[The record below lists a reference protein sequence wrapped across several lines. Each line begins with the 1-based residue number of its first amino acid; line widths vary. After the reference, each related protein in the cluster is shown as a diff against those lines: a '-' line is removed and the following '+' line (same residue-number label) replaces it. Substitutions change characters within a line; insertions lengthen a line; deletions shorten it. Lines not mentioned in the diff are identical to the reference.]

1 MYPHDLNN
9 FLSAADMWM
18 GIESLTPN
26 GAPEPAQEPGKGQL
40 IWEISDDQR
49 FPWTDPAKQKQLKEV
64 EKKRP
69 ANYPMTWRYVLYA
82 GIIPMEP
89 VVSEL
94 CSLLGT
100 VLPPDSEFRPSKP
113 AATVAILLDMDG
125 YVASDKLFV
134 SSMPWAIAQVR
145 DTPASKSLQFS
156 GFSGEDGF
164 SEKIVEGVN
173 AIIKQQRILP
183 PSEDGETGAA
193 EPSHPVSLQDVE
205 IILEHVFAESGWRP
219 SQLLPGI
226 RIEAKRVSLKSLQD
240 GRDAELGALNSFYLE
255 DLAKVSE
262 AACADELG
270 KATWAFV
277 KAIPRSDRVDL
288 RSDAGEALQRRM
300 LTPKAMPL
308 GCWPSKYPLVHSQQF
323 AVNNILEQLGAPAGS
338 GGIFSVNGPPGTGK
352 TTLLRDVVA
361 AIVVERARK
370 LVEFV
375 SPGDALG
382 DEVEIDWD
390 LHNAKC
396 YRLHPSLCNH
406 GIVVASANNGAVEN
420 VTKELPGIGAIP
432 ANYDLRYFPELSDT
446 LAMEE
451 EASGQSKPKRALN
464 STWGA
469 IAAVMGKSENRKTFF
484 ERFGKSPGRDKEKMR
499 KDMAEGGPVSL
510 PMLMQLQK
518 DGTMSW
524 EDARQRFRSAL
535 ERVRVHQERMEQIS
549 LALNSQ
555 LDSQPRLSPL
565 RKQFAAC
572 TSQLEHARAV
582 LQQRQDNETA
592 ARNRLS
598 SAKLTHERAK
608 QWSAT
613 RQAVDDIA
621 AKLRAAPFKTL
632 KEDIHAAGT
641 ELDIAEADVA
651 KTSLLLE
658 SERLKKPSWLKRL
671 FGGTSIGAW
680 EQEVNRKQKEYN
692 AACERRSGAKRHLSR
707 LQIAEKKKQDLD
719 ADKKAADLAH
729 HKAHRA
735 YVDTGMD
742 CPPKLPSLSQAVEDA
757 HRACTAA
764 SRDLAAGQG
773 TLTDAEQQFAR
784 QKRNLDDAERKLS
797 SSRATLE
804 RYQVDQH
811 LANKWMHVD
820 LSDKEIQKTSPWF
833 DENWFKARQD
843 VFAAALDLQKAFVFH
858 GWERIRHTLL
868 AVEKLANGSL
878 KPDKVHGCPSALWD
892 MFFMIVPVVSTTFA
906 SFPRMFAG
914 WQGESIGWLL
924 IDESGQATPQQ
935 ALGPIWRSRRVV
947 VVGDP
952 RQLEPVVSLPAEVFN
967 PLMKRCAARK
977 EYHPATCSVQI
988 LADMANRIGTTI
1000 GDTKNGQWVG
1010 SPLRVHRRCLNPMF
1024 DIAND
1029 IAYDGMMVYGT
1040 AEDGCDESLPK
1051 SRWYDLKVSAS
1062 EIDGNY
1068 VPLQIKLAENL
1079 ARRFISQ
1086 HGLKDD
1092 KEKFRLYLITPF
1104 RKVNEALD
1112 DMLFTMYGKAKKGMH
1127 GTVHT
1132 FQGKEADAV
1141 IFVLG
1146 GNPDRKGAIL
1156 GFAAAKPNLLNV
1168 AVTRA
1173 KQRIYVIGDYD
1184 LWKNCPYFNVLAEEL
1199 RIEHIDP
1206 KVFAAPPASAARP
1219 GAAAQTAA
1227 P

>member
-26 GAPEPAQEPGKGQL
+26 DAPEPTEKPGKGQL
-40 IWEISDDQR
+40 VWELSDNQY
-49 FPWTDPAKQKQLKEV
+49 FPWIDLAKQKQLKEV
-64 EKKRP
+64 EKARP
-69 ANYPMTWRYVLYA
+69 AKYPMTWRYVLYA

-94 CSLLGT
+94 CSMLGT

-145 DTPASKSLQFS
+145 DTPSNKPLQFS
-156 GFSGEDGF
+156 GFSGKDGF

-173 AIIKQQRILP
+173 AIIERQHIVP
-183 PSEDGETGAA
+183 PSEDEKASAA

-205 IILEHVFAESGWRP
+205 IILEHIFAESGWKP
-219 SQLLPGI
+219 SQLVPGV
-226 RIEAKRVSLKSLQD
+226 RIEAKRVSIKSLGD

-255 DLAKVSE
+255 DLAKVSD

-277 KAIPRSDRVDL
+277 KAMPRSDRVDL
-288 RSDAGEALQRRM
+288 RSDAGKALQRRM
-300 LTPKAMPL
+300 ATPKAIPL
-308 GCWPSKYPLVHSQQF
+308 GCWPSKYPLVYNQQF
-323 AVNNILEQLGAPAGS
+323 AVNNILEQFGASAGS

-361 AIVVERARK
+361 AIVVERALK

-375 SPGDALG
+375 SPRDALG
-382 DEVEIDWD
+382 DEVDIDWD
-390 LHNAKC
+390 LQNAKC
-396 YRLHPSLCNH
+396 YRLHPSLCNQ

-432 ANYDLRYFPELSDT
+432 DNCVLRYFPELSDT

-451 EASGQSKPKRALN
+451 EADGQRKPKRALD

-484 ERFGKSPGRDKEKMR
+484 ERFSRSPGKDKDKMR
-499 KDMAEGGPVSL
+499 ENMAAGGPVSL

-518 DGTMSW
+518 DETMSW
-524 EDARQRFRSAL
+524 EDARQRFRGAL
-535 ERVRVHQERMEQIS
+535 GRVQEHRERMEQIS
-549 LALNSQ
+549 LVLNNQ
-555 LDSQPRLSPL
+555 YDVQPRLLPL
-565 RKQFAAC
+565 RKQLAVC
-572 TSQLEHARAV
+572 TSKLEEARAV
-582 LQQRQDNETA
+582 LRQLQDNEAA
-592 ARNRLS
+592 ARSRHG
-598 SAKLTHERAK
+598 SAQLAHERAK
-608 QWSAT
+608 QWTAT

-621 AKLRAAPFKTL
+621 AQLKAAPYRTL
-632 KEDIHAAGT
+632 KEDVNAAET
-641 ELDIAEADVA
+641 EFDIAEADVT
-651 KTSLLLE
+651 KTSFLLDT
-658 SERLKKPSWLKRL
+658 ERLKKPSWLKRL

-680 EQEVNRKQKEYN
+680 DQEVSRRQKEYN
-692 AACERRSGAKRHLSR
+692 AACERRTSAKRQLSSLR
-707 LQIAEKKKQDLD
+707 IAEKKKQDLE
-719 ADKKAADLAH
+719 ASKKAADLAH
-729 HKAHRA
+729 LKAHQT
-735 YVDTGMD
+735 YVDTGMA
-742 CPPKLPSLSQAVEDA
+742 CPPKLPSLSQAVEAA
-757 HRACTAA
+757 HRTWTMA
-764 SRDLAAGQG
+764 SAELAAGQR
-773 TLTDAEQQFAR
+773 TATNAEQLFAR
-784 QKRNLDDAERKLS
+784 LKRDLDDAEHKLAS
-797 SSRATLE
+797 SNATLK
-804 RYQVDQH
+804 RYQVDEK
-811 LANKWMHVD
+811 LANKWMHAGMGD
-820 LSDKEIQKTSPWF
+820 EDIQKSAPWF
-833 DENWFKARQD
+833 DEKWFKARQD
-843 VFAAALDLQKAFVFH
+843 LFAAALDLQKAFVFH
-858 GWERIRHTLL
+858 AWDKIRHTLL

-878 KPDKVHGCPSALWD
+878 RPDKVPGCPSALWD

-914 WQGESIGWLL
+914 WQAESIGWLL

-967 PLMKRCAARK
+967 PLMKRCATRK

-1000 GDTKNGQWVG
+1000 GDAKNGQWVG

-1029 IAYDGMMVYGT
+1029 IAYNGMMVYGT
-1040 AEDGCDESLPK
+1040 ATDGCDESLPE

-1062 EIDGNY
+1062 EIDGNC
-1068 VPLQIKLAENL
+1068 VPVQIKLAENL
-1079 ARRFISQ
+1079 ARRFVNQYGI
-1086 HGLKDD
+1086 KDD
-1092 KEKFRLYLITPF
+1092 KGKFRLYLITPF

-1112 DMLFTMYGKAKKGMH
+1112 DVLYKMYGTAKKGMH

-1184 LWKNCPYFNVLAEEL
+1184 LWKACPYFNVLAEEL
-1199 RIEHIDP
+1199 RVEPIDP
-1206 KVFAAPPASAARP
+1206 KKFAAPRTSVARP
-1219 GAAAQTAA
+1219 RAVAQPA